1 MALKKIN
8 KLYYSIGEVS
18 KITNLKQYVLRYW
31 ETEFTVL
38 NPSKN
43 SAGNRIYK
51 DKDIALIKYI
61 QNLLYTKKFTIK
73 GAKQHLKDE
82 FNNKENV
89 EVKLFKNNGYIEI
102 NILDNG
108 PGLSEVD
115 IDKIFN
121 KGFSK
126 SKGNGIG
133 LFVAMNIIK
142 AYDGDILPKNRVEGG
157 LCMIVKLRIY
167 NK

>member
-18 KITNLKQYVLRYW
+18 KITDLKQYVLRYW

-61 QNLLYTKKFTIK
+61 QDLLYTKKFTIK

-89 EVKLFKNNGYIEI
+89 EVKTIKLNS
-102 NILDNG
+102 
-108 PGLSEVD
+108 GL
-115 IDKIFN
+115 N
-121 KGFSK
+121 KDD
-126 SKGNGIG
+126 
-133 LFVAMNIIK
+133 LMNIRK
-142 AYDGDILPKNRVEGG
+142 SLADILA
-157 LCMIVKLRIY
+157 IVDKY
-167 NK
+167 KD

>member
-61 QNLLYTKKFTIK
+61 QDLLYTKKFTIK

-82 FNNKENV
+82 FKNKENV
-89 EVKLFKNNGYIEI
+89 EVKTIKLNS
-102 NILDNG
+102 
-108 PGLSEVD
+108 GL
-115 IDKIFN
+115 N
-121 KGFSK
+121 KDD
-126 SKGNGIG
+126 
-133 LFVAMNIIK
+133 LMNIRK
-142 AYDGDILPKNRVEGG
+142 SLADIIS
-157 LCMIVKLRIY
+157 IVDKY
-167 NK
+167 KD

>member
-18 KITNLKQYVLRYW
+18 KITDLKQYVLRYW
-31 ETEFTVL
+31 ETEFTIL

-61 QNLLYTKKFTIK
+61 QDLLYTKKFTIK

-89 EVKLFKNNGYIEI
+89 EVKTIKLNSGLNKDDLI
-102 NILDNG
+102 NIRKSLADII
-108 PGLSEVD
+108 SIVD
-115 IDKIFN
+115 KYKD
-121 KGFSK
+121 
-126 SKGNGIG
+126 
-133 LFVAMNIIK
+133 
-142 AYDGDILPKNRVEGG
+142 
-157 LCMIVKLRIY
+157 
-167 NK
+167 